1 MYDLLKGANHG
12 RKMTG
17 GKSKARIQI
26 RVKTTEKYET
36 IKDPLKNGR
45 RSEVMLARGLEEE
58 ETVGNSAEQQHESSS
73 ASSFVSFDRDFLSVS
88 SSFLFA
94 PPLLGNLG
102 SIYQTLARLNL

>member
-1 MYDLLKGANHG
+1 LLKGANHG

-17 GKSKARIQI
+17 GNGKARIPI
-26 RVKTTEKYET
+26 RVKKTEKYET

-45 RSEVMLARGLEEE
+45 RSKEMLARGLVEE

-73 ASSFVSFDRDFLSVS
+73 FVSFDGDFLSVS
-88 SSFLFA
+88 SSVLFT

-102 SIYQTLARLNL
+102 LIYQTLARLNL